1 MKPIKKLLSILF
13 FMLAVATF
21 MFLVASLFLGIFQVL
36 STWM

>member
-21 MFLVASLFLGIFQVL
+21 MFVIASFFIGIFRVF